1 MIWAAEIV
9 GHFCLSK
16 CHQRLP
22 LFIHSA
28 VAQPATRRRL
38 AQTPLVLVAC
48 SQARGYP
55 FRDAKS
61 LGEMASSTIAYVY
74 YVYLACVYDSRLAS
88 SKTRGKDLKFDLRH
102 HIPFARWYGDR
113 IGIQG
118 PILIDIAGPCP
129 F

>member
-1 MIWAAEIV
+1 VIWAADIV
-9 GHFCLSK
+9 GCFYRFK
-16 CHQRLP
+16 YPQRLP
-22 LFIHSA
+22 SFIHLSI
-28 VAQPATRRRL
+28 AQPATRRRL
-38 AQTPLVLVAC
+38 AQTPLVLMAC

-61 LGEMASSTIAYVY
+61 LGEMAPSTIAYVY